1 MCAGDI
7 LSADDDG
14 SVLLYRLAVLTEQD
28 ATLVDHTIL
37 FIKFKRLRILQHID
51 PSCALRCYPIVA
63 VDLKAKLGH
72 AADLTHAVGI
82 FTRVLADRAAS
93 RTGAL
98 RPRMSASLTAD
109 GTNTVYVVMGVR
121 AAANG
126 TKSII
131 PAM

>member
-1 MCAGDI
+1 MSAGDI
-7 LSADDDG
+7 LSANDDG

-28 ATLVDHTIL
+28 AVLVDHTIL
-37 FIKFKRLRILQHID
+37 FIKLKRLRILQHID
-51 PSCALRCYPIVA
+51 PGCALRCYPIVA
-63 VDLKAKLGH
+63 VDLKAELGH

-82 FTRVLADRAAS
+82 FTGVLADRSAG

-121 AAANG
+121 GAANR